1 VPLPFL
7 DAVKVL
13 LVAALGDR
21 LSPGVDDYM
30 DLFSGEGVLETPYV
44 PPGAPSRWEG
54 RAAIAAFL
62 NTLRGV
68 IRLADVR
75 LIASY
80 PAADGATV
88 VLEYEGTVHLERD
101 GTQFRQ
107 GYISIV
113 QLAAGRVVLWREY
126 TNPLAAK
133 GATPAQAAP

>member
-1 VPLPFL
+1 MPLPFL
-7 DAVKVL
+7 DAVKVV

-30 DLFSGEGVLETPYV
+30 DLFSDEGVLETPYV
-44 PPGAPSRWEG
+44 PPGARSRWEG

-62 NTLRGV
+62 DTLHGV

-75 LIASY
+75 LTASY

-101 GTQFRQ
+101 GTQFQQR
-107 GYISIV
+107 YISVV
-113 QLAAGRVVLWREY
+113 QLAAGRIVLWREY

-133 GATPAQAAP
+133 AATPAQAPP